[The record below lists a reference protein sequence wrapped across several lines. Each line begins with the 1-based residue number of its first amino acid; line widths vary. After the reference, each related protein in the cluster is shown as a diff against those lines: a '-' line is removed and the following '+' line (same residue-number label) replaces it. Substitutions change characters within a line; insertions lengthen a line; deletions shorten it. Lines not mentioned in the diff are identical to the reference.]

1 MPNWLLVSPL
11 PWRMGLSF
19 IPTKLKPL
27 LHPVHD
33 SVEEFIRIGPL
44 LVDMDLD
51 EVPHHLLSVTQNETL
66 YTYLEDQYSNSLDR

>member
-51 EVPHHLLSVTQNETL
+51 EVPHHLLSVTRNETL